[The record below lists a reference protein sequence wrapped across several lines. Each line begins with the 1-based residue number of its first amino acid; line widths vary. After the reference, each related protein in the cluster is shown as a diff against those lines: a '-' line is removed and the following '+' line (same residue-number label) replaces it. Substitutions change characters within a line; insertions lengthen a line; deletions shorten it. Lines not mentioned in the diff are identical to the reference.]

1 MVMASRWLVAVATTL
16 IVGGMVVSSLA
27 AGRDEDLRERLVAF
41 VAAHEQL
48 VRPPRRAEVLHGE
61 GHDGD
66 AMVFYEVANHALAQ
80 RSARGLPDGVW
91 WGQAVTAGSRE
102 AAWPALEP
110 IVAALRVGA
119 QGRTVT
125 DPVAKRWLDSY
136 RLRCVLDYAKRR
148 AADRGERREEVA
160 VWLDAARFHL
170 DVVSWYQWPMNGF
183 TYWSVARLATLDH
196 GSAALLA
203 EGLRRLDGS
212 WPIKVDIERSIVGA
226 ARPLLAE
233 DAGRRVSVR
242 QRLGAWRSG
251 FDPRRRELAGLV
263 ELCEALP
270 ELRVADVPWPER
282 LQQWHAFTGPVR
294 LGRGAAVVDWI
305 TQLSDTERQ
314 QRADLA
320 RLRLLRLAL
329 AFTFGEPLPELAD
342 PFAAAPLQARIDGDV
357 ATFHSAATPQV
368 LQVQALRR

>member
-16 IVGGMVVSSLA
+16 VVGGMVVSSLA
-27 AGRDEDLRERLVAF
+27 AGRDEDHREQLVAF
-41 VAAHEQL
+41 VAAHERV
-48 VRPPRRAEVLHGE
+48 VRSPRRAEVLHGE

-66 AMVFYEVANHALAQ
+66 AMVFYEVANHAMAQ

-119 QGRTVT
+119 QGRMVTV
-125 DPVAKRWLDSY
+125 PKRGLDWH
-136 RLRCVLDYAKRR
+136 RLRGVLDCAQRR
-148 AADRGERREEVA
+148 AADRGERGEEVA
-160 VWLDAARFHL
+160 LWLDAARFHL
-170 DVVSWYQWPMNGF
+170 DVAWVWTQWPMDGF
-183 TYWSVARLATLDH
+183 SYWSVARLSALDR
-196 GSAALLA
+196 GSAAVLA

-212 WPIKVDIERSIVGA
+212 WPRQVDLERSIVGA
-226 ARPLLAE
+226 ARPLLA
-233 DAGRRVSVR
+233 DGAGRRVSVR

-270 ELRVADVPWPER
+270 ELRVADVPWPQR
-282 LQQWHAFTGPVR
+282 LQQWREFTGHVR
-294 LGRGAAVVDWI
+294 LGRGAAAVDWI
-305 TQLSDTERQ
+305 TQLSDTERR